1 MDTPP
6 ASNTSPETTAPI
18 LPATANM
25 ICPQCH
31 QPVLP
36 TYYFCPNCGKKLEDA
51 PLSTSI
57 GSQIWLYFF
66 SLIIMPVTCYLIYT
80 RWQGI
85 KYFKSKDPKAHQ
97 MGLIAIILLVASFG
111 FIVWSTFA
119 GIAWVQGYV
128 QTEQTQLN
136 NIGGI

>member
-1 MDTPP
+1 
-6 ASNTSPETTAPI
+6 
-18 LPATANM
+18 
-25 ICPQCH
+25 
-31 QPVLP
+31 
-36 TYYFCPNCGKKLEDA
+36 
-51 PLSTSI
+51 
-57 GSQIWLYFF
+57 
-66 SLIIMPVTCYLIYT
+66 MPVTCYLIYT